1 MAAGAGTWRALRSRA
16 GSLRAL
22 ALLFGLALVAAT
34 PGEVE
39 LPIPDGVLPPAIPD
53 DNLLTPAKIELGKK
67 LYFDARLSK
76 QGNIACATCHS
87 PEAGFADPRG
97 AKTSAGGEG
106 KSGPRN
112 TPTSLNAAF
121 LSEQFWDG
129 RAATLEEQAV
139 LPFINPIEMGVPD
152 HPSLERLVAGIPEY
166 PPLFL
171 AAFGS
176 DGVTVDRIGMAI
188 ASFERTLISLSAP
201 IDRFLKGDP
210 QAIPEAARRGWD
222 LFNGKARCNTCHG
235 WVEAFPLFT
244 DELYHNIG
252 VGTQDLDFA
261 ALAKKALAA
270 ATSPEAF
277 EELAVDPN
285 ASALGRYMVTRE
297 PKDIGAF
304 KTPQL
309 RNVALTP
316 PYMHDG
322 SEATLL
328 AVIELYDRGGTPNSH
343 LDGGMRPLGLT
354 PQEEADLVELMKT
367 FTSDDLDRFQDLGRL
382 MPK

>member
-1 MAAGAGTWRALRSRA
+1 VR
-16 GSLRAL
+16 SLRVL
-22 ALLFGLALVAAT
+22 PALLGLALVAAT
-34 PGEVE
+34 AAEVP
-39 LPIPDGVLPPAIPD
+39 LPIPDGVLPLAIPE
-53 DNLLTPAKIELGKK
+53 DNPLTPAKVELGKQ

-76 QGNIACATCHS
+76 QRNIACATCHS

-97 AKTSAGGEG
+97 EKTSAGGEG
-106 KSGPRN
+106 KFGPRN

-166 PPLFL
+166 PPLFR

-188 ASFERTLISLSAP
+188 ASFERTLVSLSAP
-201 IDRFLKGDP
+201 IDRFLKGD
-210 QAIPEAARRGWD
+210 QEAISEAAKRGWA

-252 VGTQDLDFA
+252 VGTQDVGFD
-261 ALAKKALAA
+261 ALAKQALAA
-270 ATSPEAF
+270 STSAGAF
-277 EELAVDPN
+277 EELALDPN
-285 ASALGRYMVTRE
+285 ASALGRFIVTRE

-309 RNVALTP
+309 RNVELTP

-328 AVIELYDRGGTPNSH
+328 AMIEFYDKGGTPNRY
-343 LDGGMRPLGLT
+343 LDGGMRPLGLGA
-354 PQEEADLVELMKT
+354 QEKADLVELMKA
-367 FTSDDLDRFQDLGRL
+367 FTSDDLDRFQDLVRL